1 MSSSSRSRLR
11 LSLRVALGLSLA
23 ALLLSVAGLYFSEPI
38 LCVESGTGKGEA
50 LVVLGGEKNYRPSRA
65 LELFRGGSRS
75 FILITGT
82 GDWNDVRLYLEG
94 NGVPPAAIQ
103 LEKESRN
110 TKQNAE
116 FAVKLLRERH
126 VTRAVIVT
134 SWFHSR
140 RALNCFRHYAPEIDF
155 TASPTVLDRPKSHCP
170 DRYERAW
177 VLSEYLKLLGYWV
190 RYGIRPF

>member
-1 MSSSSRSRLR
+1 MSSDSGSRVRR
-11 LSLRVALGLSLA
+11 SLRVALGLTLA
-23 ALLLSVAGLYFSEPI
+23 ALLLSVAGLYFSESI
-38 LCVESGTGKGEA
+38 LCVDSGTGKGEA

-65 LELFRGGSRS
+65 LELFRAGSRS
-75 FILITGT
+75 CILITGT

-155 TASPTVLDRPKSHCP
+155 TASPTVLDRPKGHWP
-170 DRYERAW
+170 DKYERVW
-177 VLSEYLKLLGYWV
+177 VLSEYIKLLGYWV
-190 RYGIRPF
+190 CYGIRPF

>member
-1 MSSSSRSRLR
+1 MSSYSLSRLR

-23 ALLLSVAGLYFSEPI
+23 ALFLSVAGLYFSESI
-38 LCVESGTGKGEA
+38 LCVDSGSRKGDA

-65 LELFRGGSRS
+65 LELFREGSRS

-116 FAVKLLRERH
+116 FGVKLLRERH

-140 RALNCFRHYAPEIDF
+140 RALNCFRHYAPEIEF
-155 TASPTVLDRPKSHCP
+155 TASPTVLDRPKGHWP
-170 DRYERAW
+170 DKYERVW

-190 RYGIRPF
+190 RYSIPPF

>member
-1 MSSSSRSRLR
+1 MSSDSGSRARR
-11 LSLRVALGLSLA
+11 SLRVGLSLTLA
-23 ALLLSVAGLYFSEPI
+23 ALLLPVAGLYFSESI
-38 LCVESGTGKGEA
+38 LCVDSGTGRGEA

-65 LELFRGGSRS
+65 LELFREGSRT

-140 RALNCFRHYAPEIDF
+140 RALNCFRHYAPEIEF
-155 TASPTVLDRPKSHCP
+155 TASPTVLDRPKAHWP
-170 DRYERAW
+170 DKYERVS
-177 VLSEYLKLLGYWV
+177 VLSEYIKLLGYWV
-190 RYGIRPF
+190 RYGVRPF

>member
-1 MSSSSRSRLR
+1 MSSSSWSHLR

-23 ALLLSVAGLYFSEPI
+23 ALLLSVAGLYFSESI
-38 LCVESGTGKGEA
+38 LCVDSGSGKGEA
-50 LVVLGGEKNYRPSRA
+50 IVVLGGEKNYRPSRA
-65 LELFRGGSRS
+65 LELFRLGPRS
-75 FILITGT
+75 CILITGT

-155 TASPTVLDRPKSHCP
+155 AASPTVLDRPKGHWP
-170 DRYERAW
+170 DKYERVW

>member
-1 MSSSSRSRLR
+1 MSSDSGSRVRRSA
-11 LSLRVALGLSLA
+11 RVALGLTLA
-23 ALLLSVAGLYFSEPI
+23 ALLLPVAGLYFSEAI
-38 LCVESGTGKGEA
+38 LCVNSGTGKGEA

-75 FILITGT
+75 WILVTGT

-94 NGVPPAAIQ
+94 NGVPPTAIQ

-140 RALNCFRHYAPEIDF
+140 RALNCFRHYAPEIEF
-155 TASPTVLDRPKSHCP
+155 TASPTVLDRPKGHWP
-170 DRYERAW
+170 DKYERVW
-177 VLSEYLKLLGYWV
+177 VLSEYIKLLGYWV
-190 RYGIRPF
+190 RYGVRPF